1 MNKQAHACYLCWE
14 TPLTCTLIYKIILL
28 ALFWTFTTGTP
39 GWTYVRSAPLLLKD
53 PHVQRFLSEKLWCG
67 RRTTQT
73 CVQPHRSS
81 DYVSTQHCW
90 AAREPVAPFTFTV
103 ETIQSFLIKE
113 GRRLLL
119 SHSSFKNMY
128 WAREMAQWLK
138 ALVTLAEDWQ
148 AAPST
153 CVGWLTVTC
162 DSRHRGSDGLF
173 WSLQESALTFTHHPP
188 TYM

>member
-14 TPLTCTLIYKIILL
+14 IPLTCTLIYKIILL

-67 RRTTQT
+67 RT
-73 CVQPHRSS
+73 CVRPHRSS
-81 DYVSTQHCW
+81 DYISTQLCW
-90 AAREPVAPFTFTV
+90 AAREPVAPLTFTV

-153 CVGWLTVTC
+153 CVGCSQSPVTP
-162 DSRHRGSDGLF
+162 DTRGSDGLF